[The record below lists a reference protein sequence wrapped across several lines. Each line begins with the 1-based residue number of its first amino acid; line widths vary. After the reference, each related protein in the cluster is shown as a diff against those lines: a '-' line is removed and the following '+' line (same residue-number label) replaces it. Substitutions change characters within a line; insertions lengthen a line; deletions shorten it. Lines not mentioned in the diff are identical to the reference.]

1 MFIYNV
7 TTKVDPSVH
16 EIWVEWMKQ
25 THIPAVMGS
34 GCFSEFQFA
43 KLLELDDTDGPTYA
57 VQYRAVSKADYNR
70 YLEIHANKLR
80 NEVFAVWGNKVIAF
94 RSLMQ
99 VVH

>member
-1 MFIYNV
+1 MFIYNI

-16 EIWVEWMKQ
+16 EAWVVWMKQ
-25 THIPAVMGS
+25 THIPDVMHS
-34 GCFSEFQFA
+34 GCFSDFQFVR
-43 KLLELDDTDGPTYA
+43 LLELDDSDGPTYA
-57 VQYRAVSKADYNR
+57 VQYRAASIANYNR

-80 NEVFAVWGNKVIAF
+80 NDSSVQWGNKVIGF

>member
-25 THIPAVMGS
+25 THIPAVMNS
-34 GCFSEFQFA
+34 GCFTEFQFA

-57 VQYRAVSKADYNR
+57 VQYRAGSKADYNR

>member
-1 MFIYNV
+1 MYIYNI
-7 TTKVDPSVH
+7 TTKVDPSIH
-16 EIWVEWMKQ
+16 EIWVEWMKK
-25 THIPAVMGS
+25 THIPAIMKT
-34 GCFSEFQFA
+34 GCFTESQFA

-57 VQYRAVSKADYNR
+57 LQFRIAAKADYNR
-70 YLEIHANKLR
+70 YLELHANNLR